1 MATKTSKLKAID
13 PQKWGYRKVDIIF
26 GKVRVSRDQSWALSG
41 ELIQHKDDGSIWEFR
56 YREGDNLRGYPIK
69 L

>member
-26 GKVRVSRDQSWALSG
+26 GKVRVSRDQSWVLSG
-41 ELIQHKDDGSIWEFR
+41 ELIQHETGGSIWEFR
-56 YREGDNLRGYPIK
+56 YREGDNLRGYPVK